1 MKYYNKSIEESL
13 KYLKTNADIGLK
25 DEEVKIRQ
33 KKYGLNEFTIKEE
46 RTFWDELGESLTE
59 PMILILLGA
68 AVMSSFIGELHDAI
82 GIMLAIFIGISIGII
97 TEGKSKKAAHALS
110 KLTQNIEV
118 KVLRNGKIVKISK
131 SDLVPGD
138 IVYFETGD
146 MIPAD
151 GRLIQSSNLKLRED
165 MLTGESDDVVKNA
178 NSIVDMDIIYTKTE
192 IVEQDAIPAKQI
204 NMVWGGTLCCVCH
217 PTLLSQAGYCHC
229 L

>member
-138 IVYFETGD
+138 IV
-146 MIPAD
+146 
-151 GRLIQSSNLKLRED
+151 
-165 MLTGESDDVVKNA
+165 
-178 NSIVDMDIIYTKTE
+178 
-192 IVEQDAIPAKQI
+192 
-204 NMVWGGTLCCVCH
+204 
-217 PTLLSQAGYCHC
+217 
-229 L
+229 